1 MRKGGHA
8 MARMKNPLIHLNDIK
23 VRDKMLLLYIFSVI
37 IPIIFTNFIFYSK
50 ISQSVGERE
59 MQYIAQDM
67 QKIKG
72 DFKRIIDENAT
83 LSHAIYTDKNL
94 YTFLDRH
101 YENSD
106 EYFTYYI
113 QYLKNMQER
122 YKLTLSKITTFH
134 LSLSMLY
141 S

>member
-59 MQYIAQDM
+59 MQYIAQEM

-122 YKLTLSKITTFH
+122 YKPELF
-134 LSLSMLY
+134 MAE
-141 S
+141 

>member
-72 DFKRIIDENAT
+72 DFKRIIDFNTFVYQIHKT
-83 LSHAIYTDKNL
+83 LGYFVAQKLMEKAVKNKPQMRL
-94 YTFLDRH
+94 
-101 YENSD
+101 
-106 EYFTYYI
+106 
-113 QYLKNMQER
+113 
-122 YKLTLSKITTFH
+122 H
-134 LSLSMLY
+134 LWLMFFN
-141 S
+141 